1 MVQRFSSVAE
11 LRKDPR
17 DVAVPV
23 AVIVFQ
29 QLIGGHM
36 AGLDAFLQGI
46 QEVGFI
52 GHQAACAG
60 PRARF
65 QARLGN
71 GDRLA
76 RQRMHVDAIHLG
88 MKPIHRGC
96 HAHCVA
102 RFRVEALHQIP
113 GRVQCRLIVEQA
125 DPEGGQGAQAPP
137 RAAIC
142 ATHFD
147 EFLDPGLGEH
157 RGQMVGPIRQRRR
170 LAGQRGQLSLQ
181 EIAEALAKRIDIGPV
196 AIDEIHRHIER
207 VVHPSFEPEA
217 VLENE
222 GQHPGAGI
230 VQGPPDT
237 AAPRLVAVH
246 FAFEEGRVGKK
257 GRRDRLQSQRHAQFL
272 HHVGLGPEIEV
283 HLHGAG
289 AAHHGRAHGADL
301 LHVAVHQLVTPL
313 GHQRHVL
320 MRPARGRAKT
330 DEAHADPVGDVL
342 HVAQVV
348 VHLVTGLVDG
358 FQRRARQFQLAT
370 GFEADIGAVLGQA
383 DEIAALDQRVPAM
396 PVAQPLQHREN
407 GPVARIKIPKIKSV
421 EGRFERVGRIKN
433 NSKVILDYAH
443 TPDALKTCLQNIK
456 EQLPGKK
463 IALVFGCGGNRDQN
477 KRAKMGK
484 IADLFSDK
492 IYLTDDNPRLEQPSK
507 IRKDITKGIK
517 KQKIL
522 EFSNQAKAIAEAIKN
537 LNTGEILL
545 VAGKGHEKIQEIGV
559 KKIFF
564 SDKKIILDAIKIK
577 NLKLSNNLK
586 VNILN
591 ELSAG
596 KKISNQIF
604 LEKARINSK
613 EIKKNDIFFAIKG
626 KKNDGN
632 KFISEAFK
640 KKASV
645 AVVNKIEKKLNI
657 SRQIKSK
664 DSLKLLTE
672 SSELYRENIK
682 TKIIAIT
689 GSCGKTT
696 LKELLGNTLKQIST
710 VGISPKSYNNKYG
723 VPLSLFN
730 LDQRNDYGVLEI
742 GMDKKGEIDFLSKI
756 VKPDV
761 SVITNINYAHAKNF
775 KNIKQ
780 IALAKSEIINNT
792 KINGSVVL
800 NADDNF
806 YTLHKK
812 IANKRKLKILSFSID
827 NQNANIKL
835 VSIKKITN
843 KFKATIRVNNLK
855 TYFFISNS
863 FQNNI
868 LNILAALAVISVF
881 IDVSKLKKNIF
892 MGFKTPDGRG
902 DIAKIEINNKRLNL
916 VDESYNSNPLSLKSA
931 ILNFDKI
938 KINKGKKYLLLGDM
952 LELGKHSKKLHQTI
966 GKIINKT
973 KIDKIFVKGDKIL
986 FTYNSI
992 LKKKKGR
999 VLNNNSQIIDLI
1011 KNDLNNNDYLMVK
1024 ASNATGFHK
1033 IISQIKG

>member
-1 MVQRFSSVAE
+1 MLLGDYFQNTQSIHKKFFFSGISFDSSKIKKNNIFFAIKGNKIDGNDFISSAISNGAKIVVTEKKINGLKNGILFIHSNNIRKLLAEISFKINNKIPNNIIAVTGTNGKSSIADFYYQILNLSNKKVASIGTLGIKSKKYKKDLSNTTIDPIQLSKILNKLKKQNINNVIMEASSHGLSQNRLDGLLFNTGIFTNLSQDHLDYHKNTKNYLKAKLYLFEKLIKKRGNIITDEQIPEFKKIKDIAINKNLNLFLLLDKKNDFQFLSHQYEDESQLLRIKYKNSIHKIKLNLIGKVQFKNV
-11 LRKDPR
+11 LM
-17 DVAVPV
+17 
-23 AVIVFQ
+23 AVIASIKSGV
-29 QLIGGHM
+29 
-36 AGLDAFLQGI
+36 
-46 QEVGFI
+46 
-52 GHQAACAG
+52 
-60 PRARF
+60 
-65 QARLGN
+65 N
-71 GDRLA
+71 
-76 RQRMHVDAIHLG
+76 
-88 MKPIHRGC
+88 
-96 HAHCVA
+96 
-102 RFRVEALHQIP
+102 
-113 GRVQCRLIVEQA
+113 
-125 DPEGGQGAQAPP
+125 
-137 RAAIC
+137 
-142 ATHFD
+142 
-147 EFLDPGLGEH
+147 
-157 RGQMVGPIRQRRR
+157 
-170 LAGQRGQLSLQ
+170 
-181 EIAEALAKRIDIGPV
+181 
-196 AIDEIHRHIER
+196 IE
-207 VVHPSFEPEA
+207 
-217 VLENE
+217 
-222 GQHPGAGI
+222 
-230 VQGPPDT
+230 
-237 AAPRLVAVH
+237 
-246 FAFEEGRVGKK
+246 
-257 GRRDRLQSQRHAQFL
+257 
-272 HHVGLGPEIEV
+272 
-283 HLHGAG
+283 
-289 AAHHGRAHGADL
+289 
-301 LHVAVHQLVTPL
+301 
-313 GHQRHVL
+313 
-320 MRPARGRAKT
+320 
-330 DEAHADPVGDVL
+330 DVL
-342 HVAQVV
+342 NA
-348 VHLVTGLVDG
+348 
-358 FQRRARQFQLAT
+358 
-370 GFEADIGAVLGQA
+370 
-383 DEIAALDQRVPAM
+383 
-396 PVAQPLQHREN
+396 
-407 GPVARIKIPKIKSV
+407 IPKIKSV

-443 TPDALKTCLQNIK
+443 KPDALKTCLQNIK
-456 EQLPGKK
+456 EQFPGKK

-507 IRKDITKGIK
+507 IRKDIKKGIK
-517 KQKIL
+517 KQKVL
-522 EFSNQAKAIAEAIKN
+522 EYSNRAKAITEAIKN

-591 ELSAG
+591 ELSAE
-596 KKISNQIF
+596 KKISNQIS
-604 LEKARINSK
+604 LQKARINSK

-645 AVVNKIEKKLNI
+645 VVVNKIEKKLNI

-689 GSCGKTT
+689 GSCGKT
-696 LKELLGNTLKQIST
+696 TLKQIST

-761 SVITNINYAHAKNF
+761 GVITNINYAHAKNF

-780 IALAKSEIINNT
+780 IALAKSEMINNI

-835 VSIKKITN
+835 VSIKKINN

-868 LNILAALAVISVF
+868 LNILAALAVMSIF
-881 IDVSKLKKNIF
+881 INVSKLKKNIF
-892 MGFKTPDGRG
+892 MRFKTPDGRG

-952 LELGKHSKKLHQTI
+952 LELGKYSKKLHQAI

-973 KIDKIFVKGDKIL
+973 KIDKVFVKGDKIL

-999 VLNNNSQIIDLI
+999 VLNNNSQIINLI
-1011 KNDLNNNDYLMVK
+1011 KNDLNNNDHLMVK
-1024 ASNATGFHK
+1024 ASNATGFNK
-1033 IISQIKG
+1033 IIGEIKG

>member
-1 MVQRFSSVAE
+1 MLLGDYFQNIPAIYKKFFFSGIFFYSAQIKKNNIFFAIKGNKVDGNDFVSSAISNGAKIVVTEKKINGLKNGVLFIHSNNIRKLLAEISFKIHNKIPNNIIAVTGTNGKSSIADFYYQILNLNNKKVASIGTLGIKSKKYKKDLSNTTIDPIQLSKILNKLKKQNINNVIMEASSHGLSQNRLDGLLFNTGIFTNLSQDHLDYHKNTKNYLKAKLYLFKKLIKKKGNIITDEQIPEFKKIKDIATNKNLNLFLLLDKKNDFQFLSHQYEDESQLLRIKYKNSIHKIKLNLIGKVQFKNV
-11 LRKDPR
+11 LM
-17 DVAVPV
+17 
-23 AVIVFQ
+23 AVIASIKSGV
-29 QLIGGHM
+29 
-36 AGLDAFLQGI
+36 
-46 QEVGFI
+46 
-52 GHQAACAG
+52 
-60 PRARF
+60 
-65 QARLGN
+65 N
-71 GDRLA
+71 
-76 RQRMHVDAIHLG
+76 
-88 MKPIHRGC
+88 
-96 HAHCVA
+96 
-102 RFRVEALHQIP
+102 
-113 GRVQCRLIVEQA
+113 
-125 DPEGGQGAQAPP
+125 
-137 RAAIC
+137 
-142 ATHFD
+142 
-147 EFLDPGLGEH
+147 
-157 RGQMVGPIRQRRR
+157 
-170 LAGQRGQLSLQ
+170 
-181 EIAEALAKRIDIGPV
+181 
-196 AIDEIHRHIER
+196 IE
-207 VVHPSFEPEA
+207 
-217 VLENE
+217 
-222 GQHPGAGI
+222 
-230 VQGPPDT
+230 
-237 AAPRLVAVH
+237 
-246 FAFEEGRVGKK
+246 
-257 GRRDRLQSQRHAQFL
+257 
-272 HHVGLGPEIEV
+272 
-283 HLHGAG
+283 
-289 AAHHGRAHGADL
+289 
-301 LHVAVHQLVTPL
+301 
-313 GHQRHVL
+313 
-320 MRPARGRAKT
+320 
-330 DEAHADPVGDVL
+330 DVL
-342 HVAQVV
+342 N
-348 VHLVTGLVDG
+348 T
-358 FQRRARQFQLAT
+358 
-370 GFEADIGAVLGQA
+370 
-383 DEIAALDQRVPAM
+383 
-396 PVAQPLQHREN
+396 
-407 GPVARIKIPKIKSV
+407 IPKIKSV

-443 TPDALKTCLQNIK
+443 TPDALKTCLENIK
-456 EQLPGKK
+456 EQFPGNK

-507 IRKDITKGIK
+507 IRKDIKRGIK
-517 KQKIL
+517 KQKVL
-522 EFSNQAKAIAEAIKN
+522 EYSNRAKAIIEAIKN

-591 ELSAG
+591 ELSAE
-596 KKISNQIF
+596 KKISNKIF
-604 LEKARINSK
+604 LKKARINSK

-632 KFISEAFK
+632 KFISEAFQ
-640 KKASV
+640 KKASI

-664 DSLKLLTE
+664 DSLKFLTK

-696 LKELLGNTLKQIST
+696 LKELLGNSLKQIST
-710 VGISPKSYNNKYG
+710 AGISPKSYNNKYG

-730 LDQRNDYGVLEI
+730 LDQRNNYGVLEI
-742 GMDKKGEIDFLSKI
+742 GMDKKGEIDYLSKI

-761 SVITNINYAHAKNF
+761 GVITNINYAHAKNF
-775 KNIKQ
+775 NNIKQ
-780 IALAKSEIINNT
+780 IALAKSEIINK

-806 YTLHKK
+806 YTLHKR
-812 IANKRKLKILSFSID
+812 IANKRKLRILSFSID

-843 KFKATIRVNNLK
+843 KFKVTIRVNNLK
-855 TYFFISNS
+855 TYFFISNN

-868 LNILAALAVISVF
+868 LNILAALAVMSIF

-952 LELGKHSKKLHQTI
+952 LELGKYSKKLHQAI

-973 KIDKIFVKGDKIL
+973 KIDKVFVKGDKIL

-999 VLNNNSQIIDLI
+999 VLNNNSQIINLI